1 MWGSTMEGPNGKFI
15 QSTAEMFGRFAAEL
29 MPKLVVWQQRLT
41 ADPSQLAA
49 VEEEVQRAFSRG
61 AGMSVAA
68 LVSVVLQSKELV
80 AAAEKTRREY
90 SIPLAKGRDRTM
102 EVKLSGGSVMWVT
115 SAYCEPKRGTSRDS
129 DEKPS
134 GLHIALAQFGFGKKV
149 SPGVESRI
157 ARQSALC
164 PSFDSATKELN
175 RDGMDLD
182 VKTTRRV
189 ALQCG
194 DDLLKFRTWQLEQ
207 WRAGKLLSTNEL
219 AGKRVTVQIDGGRTK
234 IRGKLREADRREEEY
249 SDDGLLISD
258 APGRSKA
265 VARRT
270 FDAEWREPKLM
281 TIFVHDENGRMVKQT
296 RATIDGTFTG
306 PDAMSEVVAM
316 HLHRLGAAK
325 AQSICFVSDG
335 AVWIWDRIRSI
346 VKRAGIP
353 DSVKIHEVLDNC
365 HAVHHVSLALSALG
379 ISDEDRNPLYRELR
393 TRLRNGQWRSVVE
406 ELEMLSTENPEYPRI
421 QTEVSYLRHHGE
433 AGHLAYP
440 AFRGHGL
447 PLGSGAIESSIRR
460 VINLRLKGNGIFWEE
475 ENAEAMLQIRALVIS
490 DRWDERVAAMR
501 SHKRRH
507 QLGTWHWDPQEMSC
521 KTERGNQTTDSP
533 A

>member
-194 DDLLKFRTWQLEQ
+194 DDLLKLRTWQLEQ

-234 IRGKLREADRREEEY
+234 IRGKLRKADRREEAY
-249 SDDGLLISD
+249 SEDGLLISD
-258 APGRSKA
+258 APAPSGSRKS
-265 VARRT
+265 
-270 FDAEWREPKLM
+270 AE
-281 TIFVHDENGRMVKQT
+281 
-296 RATIDGTFTG
+296 
-306 PDAMSEVVAM
+306 
-316 HLHRLGAAK
+316 HLL
-325 AQSICFVSDG
+325 C
-335 AVWIWDRIRSI
+335 
-346 VKRAGIP
+346 
-353 DSVKIHEVLDNC
+353 E
-365 HAVHHVSLALSALG
+365 
-379 ISDEDRNPLYRELR
+379 
-393 TRLRNGQWRSVVE
+393 
-406 ELEMLSTENPEYPRI
+406 
-421 QTEVSYLRHHGE
+421 
-433 AGHLAYP
+433 
-440 AFRGHGL
+440 
-447 PLGSGAIESSIRR
+447 
-460 VINLRLKGNGIFWEE
+460 
-475 ENAEAMLQIRALVIS
+475 
-490 DRWDERVAAMR
+490 
-501 SHKRRH
+501 
-507 QLGTWHWDPQEMSC
+507 
-521 KTERGNQTTDSP
+521 
-533 A
+533 